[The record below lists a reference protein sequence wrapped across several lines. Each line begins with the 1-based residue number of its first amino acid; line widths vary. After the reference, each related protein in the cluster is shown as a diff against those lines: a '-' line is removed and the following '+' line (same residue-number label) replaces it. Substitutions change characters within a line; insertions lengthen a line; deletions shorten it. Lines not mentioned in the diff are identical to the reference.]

1 MSANE
6 HNHSHCCDEVHGC
19 CEGHDEHDGRGEKL
33 EKILLIA
40 GFVLLALSFIPF
52 LGSFVRDA
60 LRIAC
65 AAICGYPTAVSAFG
79 GIKRFRINEA
89 FLMTLAVIAAIII
102 GEFFEAAA
110 VAFLFRVGEAL
121 EDYAGERSKRSLEA
135 VFSIVPDK
143 GHIILEDGS
152 FSEIDGDDIEIGM
165 KLAVLPHE
173 KVPVDGV
180 IIHGAG
186 TMDTSALTGE
196 GIPVEVSEGSA
207 IISGSINGNTTLLYE
222 ATAAKKESGAAR
234 IVSMVEEAAAK
245 KGRIRHVTDRFASLY
260 TPIVIALSFVY
271 FVVCAIVLK
280 DVPASLHRALVLV
293 VASCPCAVIL
303 SVPLAFISS
312 MGACAKKGIII
323 KGSDYIEALSKA
335 DITVLDKTGT
345 LTSSVPSVGEIY
357 PAPRVK
363 KEDVLRLAAVCEKH
377 SAHPLA
383 QAVMNA
389 CDDVPDVQTQDYEE
403 LPGGGTAVNTPKGRI
418 CTGGAMLMQRE
429 GVDISFLPEAS
440 IYVSLSG
447 RAVGCIEVVNEM
459 RNSVKEAICVLK
471 KLGMKDIIMLTGD
484 TENNAA
490 AVSEKAGITDYRSGL
505 TPGGKLEEME
515 KIMSGTKK
523 GTVYVG
529 DGIND
534 APVLARASAG
544 VAMGLGTEAAC
555 EAADVILADSQLF
568 KLCEAV
574 KQSKNTMNILKENI
588 VFSLAVK
595 LVVIILGLIGVA
607 PLWLA
612 VAADV
617 GTMIICVLN
626 SARLGIKKS
635 MELTSEPQ
643 G

>member
-1 MSANE
+1 MSNRE
-6 HNHSHCCDEVHGC
+6 EKHNHCCEEAHGCCDE
-19 CEGHDEHDGRGEKL
+19 HDEKGEKL

-60 LRIAC
+60 LRISC
-65 AAICGYPTAVSAFG
+65 AVICGYPTAVSAFS
-79 GIKRFRINEA
+79 GIKKFRINEA
-89 FLMTLAVIAAIII
+89 FLMTLAVIAAMIIR
-102 GEFFEAAA
+102 EFFEAAA
-110 VAFLFRVGEAL
+110 VAFLFRLGEAL
-121 EDYAGERSKRSLEA
+121 EDYASERSKRSLEA

-152 FSEIDGDDIEIGM
+152 LSEIDGDDIEAGM

-186 TMDTSALTGE
+186 TVDTSALTGE
-196 GIPVEVSEGSA
+196 GIPVEVAEGSK
-207 IISGSINGNTTLLYE
+207 IISGSINGNTTLFYE
-222 ATAAKKESGAAR
+222 AAAGKNESGAAR
-234 IVSMVEEAAAK
+234 IVSMVEQAAAK
-245 KGRIRHVTDRFASLY
+245 KGRSQHLTDRFAALY
-260 TPIVIALSFVY
+260 TPIVIGLSLVY
-271 FVVCAIVLK
+271 FVICAFVLK
-280 DVPASLHRALVLV
+280 DVSASLHRALVLV

-303 SVPLAFISS
+303 SVPLAFLSS

-335 DITVLDKTGT
+335 DVTVLDKTGT
-345 LTSSVPSVGEIY
+345 LTSSVPSVGDIH
-357 PAPRVK
+357 PVDGVK
-363 KEDVLRLAAVCEKH
+363 AEDVLRLAAVCEKH

-383 QAVMNA
+383 QAVLNA
-389 CDDVPDVQTQDYEE
+389 CEDIPDVKTEDYEE
-403 LPGGGTAVNTPKGRI
+403 LPGGGTAVNTSAGRI

-429 GVDISFLPEAS
+429 GVDISALPEAS

-459 RNSVKEAICVLK
+459 RNTVNNSICVLK

-484 TENNAA
+484 TEKNAA
-490 AVSEKAGITDYRSGL
+490 AVSEKAGITDYRSRL
-505 TPGGKLEEME
+505 TPAGKVEEME
-515 KIMSGTKK
+515 KIMSGTQK
-523 GTVYVG
+523 GAIYVG

-534 APVLARASAG
+534 APVLALASAG

-555 EAADVILADSQLF
+555 EAADVILADSELL
-568 KLCEAV
+568 KLGEAV
-574 KQSKNTMNILKENI
+574 RQSKNTMNILKENI
-588 VFSLAVK
+588 VFALAVK
-595 LVVIILGLIGVA
+595 LIVIVLGLIGIA

-635 MELTSEPQ
+635 MELISKPQ
-643 G
+643 E